1 MWGLGLGPTVGQPP
15 INQNIEL
22 MSGRWHYPSRSG
34 NVNVTVHIK
43 IRKKILRHPLRG
55 PHPSNTC
62 ACGNFADSARRFL
75 SLKKLQ
81 FRSLPFVCPS
91 SLCHRKNRATAQV
104 LHHHSLYLSNIS
116 VSFQNPL
123 TCFLSTSRCRL
134 CFYVHLPLFPFVRLE
149 RKDRTSQR
157 RCSERGSCGYHF
169 ALCRRFLFFPLL

>member
-1 MWGLGLGPTVGQPP
+1 MLRLNPYLLLTYTIVLVFG
-15 INQNIEL
+15 
-22 MSGRWHYPSRSG
+22 
-34 NVNVTVHIK
+34 
-43 IRKKILRHPLRG
+43 RKKILRHPLRR